1 MNRIKILCITSLLA
15 AFPAQAQTK
24 LWSLGDCIEYA
35 LEKNIDVQQRKVE
48 VENKELSL
56 STSRF
61 SRLPALS
68 GNVGENYNIGRTQN
82 REGVYEDHGAATT
95 SVGANASI
103 TVFQGFRINNQIKA
117 DKLSLEAATQDL
129 EQARQDISLQITA
142 FYLQVLYSME
152 SEKLS
157 EKQVKINS
165 ELVERAKKLVAGGRS
180 SLSELYDAQS
190 ALARSESSLVDAAN
204 STQTAILDL
213 AQEMN
218 CPDYSSIAIEL
229 PDVDSMV
236 DHEAL
241 LLSPV
246 DSIYSDYIQRRP
258 AVMAAQKRVEQAEA
272 NIKVAKSSFWPS
284 INVGA
289 SYSSGYYSDQ
299 TAFGGGGS
307 FWNQLGRNGSTAIGA
322 SLSIPIFNRMSTVN
336 SVKTAKNN
344 ARTSRLSLEQA
355 KLNAF
360 KEVQQA
366 YVNAKA
372 AYSKYLAE
380 MKSVDA
386 AKKAFEFE
394 QKKFDNGTSTSY
406 QFNEVRQ
413 KLETVTSQM
422 FQAKYSFLLRAKI
435 LDFYKG
441 EPLY

>member
-1 MNRIKILCITSLLA
+1 MNRTVTTCIASALVLL
-15 AFPAQAQTK
+15 PCHAQTK
-24 LWSLGDCIEYA
+24 VWDLGDCIEYA
-35 LEKNIDVQQRKVE
+35 LEKNINVQQRKVE
-48 VENKELSL
+48 VENRELAL

-61 SRLPALS
+61 SRLPSLA
-68 GNVGENYNIGRTQN
+68 GNLGENYNIGRTQN

-95 SVGANASI
+95 SVGASAQIS
-103 TVFQGFRINNQIKA
+103 VFQGFRINNQIKA
-117 DKLSLEAATQDL
+117 DKLSLAAATQDL

-142 FYLQVLYSME
+142 FYLQVLYSLE

-157 EKQVKINS
+157 HKQVEINT
-165 ELVERAKKLVAGGRS
+165 ELVERAKKLVSGGRS

-190 ALARSESSLVDAAN
+190 ALARAESSLVDATN
-204 STQTAILDL
+204 GTQTAILDL

-218 CPDYSSIAIEL
+218 CPDYGNIVIEL
-229 PDVDSMV
+229 PDVVSMV

-246 DSIYSDYIQRRP
+246 DSIYNDYIERRP
-258 AVMAAQKRVEQAEA
+258 AVLAAQKRLEQAEA
-272 NIKVAKSSFWPS
+272 NVKVAKSSFWPS

-289 SYSSGYYSDQ
+289 SYNSGYYSDQ
-299 TAFGGGGS
+299 SAFGGGGS
-307 FWNQLGRNGSTAIGA
+307 FWNQLGKNGSTSIGA
-322 SLSIPIFNRMSTVN
+322 SLSIPIFNRMSTIN
-336 SVKTAKNN
+336 NVKTAKNN

-355 KLNAF
+355 KLSAF

-380 MKSVDA
+380 EKSVA
-386 AKKAFEFE
+386 AAQKAFEFE

-413 KLETVTSQM
+413 KLESATSQM
-422 FQAKYSFLLRAKI
+422 YQAKYNFLLRAKI